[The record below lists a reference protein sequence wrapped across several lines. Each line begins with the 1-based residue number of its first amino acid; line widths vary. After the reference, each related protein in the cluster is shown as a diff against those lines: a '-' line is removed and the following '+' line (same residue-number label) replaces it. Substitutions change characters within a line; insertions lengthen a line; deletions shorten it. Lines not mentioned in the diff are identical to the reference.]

1 MTNSNISKF
10 SRLVMGVAAAAMIAA
25 SCGTDEPDVAE
36 PVEPVPVE
44 TTIAPTTAPAPTA
57 DVEEPGVTEDAVP
70 TVEADEPATTTTAAE
85 VPNTEDAVAEETPSD
100 ASEEEPAQE
109 LVPHSD
115 PVSESDQP
123 CPEGEHRHSTGE
135 ACHLDY
141 GHEPEP
147 SAGIGAPDDVAY
159 RALVFLAGELGV
171 PYSELALL
179 GSAERVTWAD
189 GSLGCP
195 KPGFA
200 YTQAMVPGYRF
211 TFLHGTD
218 ADAPSHDV
226 HTDEQGT
233 FFVRPVGCY
242 DSAEPEPSETT
253 PTSVPVYVPPDDE
266 EDPEPTTTTVAPEPT
281 TTTEPPVTTLPETEA
296 IRAVLVD
303 LDGLFGRALALW
315 DSDDAASACSL
326 IVNAHAFVD
335 MLLATFG
342 ESALSEATD
351 WAGWMELLDAWDAA
365 CADVEPS
372 YEWTPPQ
379 AGMVPEV
386 WPLCGDDRETWTWR
400 CTPPAEWQRGDGT
413 VNPGGRPDDLPRAAD
428 QVQSWAIWC
437 YDWPNVSCAALL
449 FHMSQALDYLGAHR
463 SCVLNAYTDRVEYLS
478 PRGSGADVDYARNT
492 FGWHLCSTV
501 IDPLVKDLPAERPE
515 NDVGYRLSDTG
526 ISLAERCRVVLTT
539 PFPDIEL
546 EGRGNDYIQ
555 PRRFGQDCDAWAAYV
570 EGRRG
575 YTAFPHCEA
584 SHRLAEEWMEH
595 VHGQHER
602 YFAPYC

>member
-1 MTNSNISKF
+1 MSTTDIKQNAA
-10 SRLVMGVAAAAMIAA
+10 RVLAAVAALSLLAAA
-25 SCGTDEPDVAE
+25 CGTDEPQTADPPA
-36 PVEPVPVE
+36 
-44 TTIAPTTAPAPTA
+44 TTAAPTTTEAAPETTTT
-57 DVEEPGVTEDAVP
+57 VQESDAFLEALNGAETDDPAATTTVAE
-70 TVEADEPATTTTAAE
+70 VEADEE
-85 VPNTEDAVAEETPSD
+85 AVAEETPSD

-109 LVPHSD
+109 LVSDDSD
-115 PVSESDQP
+115 PASESDQP
-123 CPEGEHRHSTGE
+123 CPEGEHRHSTNE

-195 KPGFA
+195 KEGYA

-281 TTTEPPVTTLPETEA
+281 TEPPVTTLPETEA

-315 DSDDAASACSL
+315 DSDDAVAACSL

-413 VNPGGRPDDLPRAAD
+413 VRPGSIPDDLPRAAE
-428 QVQSWAIWC
+428 QVLLWNSWC
-437 YDWPNVSCAALL
+437 RPWPNVSCAYLL
-449 FHMSQALDYLGAHR
+449 FTMSQALDYLGAHR
-463 SCVLNAYTDRVEYLS
+463 ACVLNAYTDRVEYLS
-478 PRGSGADVDYARNT
+478 PRGSGADIDYATNV

-526 ISLAERCRVVLTT
+526 ITLAERCRRVLTT
-539 PFPDIEL
+539 PFPDIEWKPAATTTSNPGASARTATR
-546 EGRGNDYIQ
+546 GRS
-555 PRRFGQDCDAWAAYV
+555 
-570 EGRRG
+570 
-575 YTAFPHCEA
+575 T
-584 SHRLAEEWMEH
+584 
-595 VHGQHER
+595 
-602 YFAPYC
+602 